1 MEKIKKIRG
10 ILDNFE
16 ERLLDRESDL
26 KEEVRENIKSEIEN
40 MGDDSDLLDFV
51 NEHCGSCGTVH
62 QMDEYEFNRYCDNNC
77 ISHWDLLD
85 YCVDKYDTFF
95 GDDGD
100 GELKSSN
107 DLEDFVD
114 IEELIMELIDRDEDL
129 GNSAIRDELDK
140 LNNPDD
146 EIEKEFLDELKTALG
161 IEEEK
166 KEEEVKQ
173 DSNEDFE
180 KVVSWIY
187 EHRMLGEDF
196 DNKFPNLANKY
207 KEKEC

>member
-1 MEKIKKIRG
+1 MTTMEKIEKIRG

-16 ERLLDRESDL
+16 ERLLDHESDL
-26 KEEVRENIKSEIEN
+26 KEEVRENIKSEIED
-40 MGDDSDLLDFV
+40 MGDDNDLLDFV
-51 NEHCGSCGTVH
+51 NEHCGANVY
-62 QMDEYEFNRYCDNNC
+62 QMDEHEFNRYCDNNC
-77 ISHWDLLD
+77 ISHWDVLEWD
-85 YCVDKYDTFF
+85 FNKSEIFF

-100 GELKSSN
+100 DIKSSN

-114 IEELIMELIDRDEDL
+114 IEELITELIDRNEDL
-129 GNSAIRDELDK
+129 GNSTIRDELDR

-146 EIEKEFLDELKTALG
+146 EIEREFLEELKTALG

-166 KEEEVKQ
+166 KEVKQ
-173 DSNEDFE
+173 DSNEDFK
-180 KVVSWIY
+180 KVIDWIY
-187 EHRMLGEDF
+187 EHKMLGEDF